1 MKKGYM
7 KQIIIDLIY
16 GTAGLVAMN
25 GVVQFIVTPFINR
38 KLGQAEC
45 DTFLFFTA
53 LIGLM
58 ASSFGSGTNYA
69 RMAIT
74 TKRESKNGDY
84 NSFLCKVAI
93 LACVVTLAA
102 LFIRQSFRIVSFIL
116 IGLLMIM
123 TIVRYYGDVQY
134 RLHVNYS
141 GFFWYYILIAIGYV
155 VGVLLFPFT
164 QSWALILL
172 FGEMA
177 AVLFVTW
184 KGDIFK
190 PPFWERSPHYK
201 ENVKSMLSLS
211 GAYFLSDFV
220 SYSDRILIPFFAR
233 PGDSTTFYVATLV
246 GKIVAL
252 LTTPLNGVIVGHLS
266 KYKGGITKKMFL
278 AVTGALLAVAT
289 VIVGGSMIASHILVA
304 ILYPDLY
311 DTAKQLFLVA
321 NASQVFFFISNT
333 MMVVVLRFAH
343 EKYQMYLG
351 IVYAILFFLI
361 VVPGI
366 AIWGLWGIAYGLLII
381 NILKFFIITAMGFY
395 ALSGKKRTRR
405 KNEKEI

>member
-1 MKKGYM
+1 MKKGYI

-25 GVVQFIVTPFINR
+25 GVMQFVVTPFINR

-74 TKRESKNGDY
+74 TKRDSDNGDY
-84 NSFLCKVAI
+84 NTFLSKIAVLSC
-93 LACVVTLAA
+93 CVTLAA
-102 LFIRQSFRIVSFIL
+102 LLIRQSFGVVSFLL
-116 IGLLMIM
+116 ITLLMIM
-123 TIVRYYGDVQY
+123 TILRYYGDVQY
-134 RLHVNYS
+134 RLHINYN

-155 VGVLLFPFT
+155 IGVLLFPIT

-177 AVLFVTW
+177 AVLFVAW

-190 PPFWERSPHYK
+190 PPFWKKSPYYK
-201 ENVKSMLSLS
+201 ENAKSMLSLS

-220 SYSDRILIPFFAR
+220 SYSDRILIPFFAQ

-278 AVTGALLAVAT
+278 SVTGALLAVAA
-289 VIVGGSMIASHILVA
+289 IIIGGSMLASHVLVS

-311 DTAKQLFLVA
+311 DTAKELFFVA

-351 IVYAILFFLI
+351 IAYAILFFLI

-381 NILKFFIITAMGFY
+381 NILKFCIITGMGIF
-395 ALSGKKRTRR
+395 ALSGQKSTRR
-405 KNEKEI
+405 KNEEEI